1 MTTMEDMYGRANPKP
16 KPPEFD
22 AEDMRR
28 MKAREETDLL
38 AVRAEEAATLEDKSV
53 LYYDSFA
60 IERNLGED
68 CGGYKWRQTQTF
80 VEIFVPLPANCVV
93 SRDVRVDLRSNFLSI
108 EVDGEPRIN
117 GELHS
122 PVKAEASTWI
132 VVDGVLE
139 MSLLKRNRRGNY
151 DDGCSNA
158 DTFWYSVCVSD
169 KASVGDGAV
178 DVRGARRLAIHCPP
192 NAYYDTD
199 WAEDPEDAGPAG
211 RDKNRRGMASR
222 GRAIKGR

>member
-1 MTTMEDMYGRANPKP
+1 MEDMYGRANPKP

-38 AVRAEEAATLEDKSV
+38 AVRADEAATLEDKSV

-93 SRDVRVDLRSNFLSI
+93 SQRRSSGPSIQLFVNRSRRGAADQRRAALAGQGGGVHVDRRRRCPRDVA
-108 EVDGEPRIN
+108 
-117 GELHS
+117 
-122 PVKAEASTWI
+122 AEA
-132 VVDGVLE
+132 
-139 MSLLKRNRRGNY
+139 
-151 DDGCSNA
+151 
-158 DTFWYSVCVSD
+158 
-169 KASVGDGAV
+169 
-178 DVRGARRLAIHCPP
+178 
-192 NAYYDTD
+192 
-199 WAEDPEDAGPAG
+199 
-211 RDKNRRGMASR
+211 
-222 GRAIKGR
+222 

>member
-1 MTTMEDMYGRANPKP
+1 M
-16 KPPEFD
+16 
-22 AEDMRR
+22 
-28 MKAREETDLL
+28 
-38 AVRAEEAATLEDKSV
+38 
-53 LYYDSFA
+53 
-60 IERNLGED
+60 
-68 CGGYKWRQTQTF
+68 
-80 VEIFVPLPANCVV
+80 EIFVPLPANCVV
-93 SRDVRVDLRSNFLSI
+93 ARDVRVDLRSNFLSI

-169 KASVGDGAV
+169 KSGVGDGASTFAAPGGWRFIAPRTRTTTRIGRRIRRM
-178 DVRGARRLAIHCPP
+178 RGPRGGTRTGVAWPPGAERLRVA
-192 NAYYDTD
+192 NA
-199 WAEDPEDAGPAG
+199 
-211 RDKNRRGMASR
+211 ASL
-222 GRAIKGR
+222 GCLFGFF